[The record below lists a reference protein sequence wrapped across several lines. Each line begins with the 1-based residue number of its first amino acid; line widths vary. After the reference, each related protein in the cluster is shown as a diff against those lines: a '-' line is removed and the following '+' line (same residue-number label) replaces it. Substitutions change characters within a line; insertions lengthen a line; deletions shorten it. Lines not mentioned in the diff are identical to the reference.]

1 MTSTRT
7 SPGRTGSTRRAI
19 PLMPPRV
26 RKIVLTLHVIF
37 SVGWLGIDVAML
49 TLGIT
54 GFTGSTIE
62 TMRESYI
69 TMERFGDLLVIPAGF
84 CAVLTGLLLGLG
96 TPWGLLRHYWVT
108 VKLLLGL
115 GALTLVVFA
124 LRVQLHDAASLV
136 SRPGAS
142 TDIGFVGTTLVIA
155 PSVALL
161 LYTGN
166 VVLSIFKP
174 WGRTSYGKRKN
185 AESVRRISG

>member
-1 MTSTRT
+1 
-7 SPGRTGSTRRAI
+7 
-19 PLMPPRV
+19 
-26 RKIVLTLHVIF
+26 
-37 SVGWLGIDVAML
+37 
-49 TLGIT
+49 
-54 GFTGSTIE
+54 
-62 TMRESYI
+62 
-69 TMERFGDLLVIPAGF
+69 
-84 CAVLTGLLLGLG
+84 VLTGLLLGLG